1 MRDFAK
7 MSPKQKDL
15 FYTAAAQAVGL
26 PDHIIEKDYW
36 VTWLLDILFT
46 MEDIKDQLTFKGGT
60 SLSKVYNQIRRF
72 SEDVDLSIEKAYF
85 GFSGDRNP
93 IEAKSKK
100 KAKRLIVELNEKCE
114 EFVQTVLKNKLE
126 LAIEEEFSSSEW
138 TYEMGVDWRVEI
150 DSHDGDGQTLLF
162 FYPTSLTKENSYVLP
177 SVKIEMGARADHWPV
192 EMHEV
197 SSYLAQGVPQ
207 GLTNSSTKVR
217 VLSVERTFWEK
228 ATILH
233 MYGNYPDD
241 KMIPIR
247 QSRHYYDFYCLLS
260 TEAKNKAM
268 DRIDLLEK
276 VAQHKE
282 VYFRSGWADYDSA
295 KGEKTLKLIPSERVL
310 REMESDYISMKEMFF
325 DEPPLWD
332 EIIEEISVFEEYIR
346 ST

>member
-1 MRDFAK
+1 MREFAK
-7 MSPKQKDL
+7 MSPRGKVP
-15 FYTAAAQAVGL
+15 FYTAAAESVGL
-26 PDHIIEKDYW
+26 PVHIIEKDYW

-46 MEDIKDQLTFKGGT
+46 MDEIKDQLTFKGGT

-93 IEAKSKK
+93 IDAESKK
-100 KAKRLIVELNEKCE
+100 KAKKLIVELNEKCKD
-114 EFVQTVLKNKLE
+114 FVQIELKNKLE
-126 LAIEEEFSSSEW
+126 LAIEKELSSGDWSC
-138 TYEMGVDWRVEI
+138 EMGVDWRIEVDTH
-150 DSHDGDGQTLLF
+150 DSDGQTLLF
-162 FYPTSLTKENSYVLP
+162 YYPTFSSKENGYVLP

-197 SSYLAQGVPQ
+197 SSYLAQGLPKT
-207 GLTNSSTKVR
+207 LNDSNTEIR

-233 MYGNYPDD
+233 MYGNFPDD

-260 TEAKNKAM
+260 SEAKIKAM

-295 KGEKTLKLIPSERVL
+295 KDKKTLKLIPSVQVL
-310 REMESDYISMKEMFF
+310 EGMKKDYSSMGEMFF
-325 DEPPLWD
+325 EEPPDWNQVIAL
-332 EIIEEISVFEEYIR
+332 ISDFENSLRE
-346 ST
+346 